1 MKKLLMLAGAIT
13 LFSANVSAG
22 CSMLSAQVFA
32 PIEFIERV
40 SESDCRVKL
49 SWSGGW
55 ILNPAY
61 SCPLEVGEIS
71 RGVIISCEGLHVGQS
86 ISGVLYKDL
95 SSANPEI
102 RIY

>member
-55 ILNPAY
+55 I
-61 SCPLEVGEIS
+61 
-71 RGVIISCEGLHVGQS
+71 
-86 ISGVLYKDL
+86 
-95 SSANPEI
+95 
-102 RIY
+102 